1 MCSFPSW
8 RTVCAKED
16 CGCPF
21 ITAARPT
28 QATVSQ
34 CPNLYGPFTDNEL
47 NSVPDGKICKNDSGE
62 LAVTKFAVEPAW
74 YLPGV
79 AERFGIGEF
88 PGESLRPLVP
98 AILTRC
104 R

>member
-1 MCSFPSW
+1 MGAPLLLP
-8 RTVCAKED
+8 R
-16 CGCPF
+16 GQQN
-21 ITAARPT
+21 I
-28 QATVSQ
+28 
-34 CPNLYGPFTDNEL
+34 YGRFTDNGL

-88 PGESLRPLVP
+88 PGESMRLSVP
-98 AILTRC
+98 AILTRY

>member
-1 MCSFPSW
+1 MGAPLYLP
-8 RTVCAKED
+8 RD
-16 CGCPF
+16 
-21 ITAARPT
+21 
-28 QATVSQ
+28 QHNATVSQ
-34 CPNLYGPFTDNEL
+34 GSNLYSTSTNDGL

-88 PGESLRPLVP
+88 SGQSMRLLAP